1 MNTIVSRQYQDAFFA
16 MNTRSKDAI
25 FIEGGS
31 SRVAQRLLDD
41 QHFMPTPTDFSDFA
55 PDCWADIAGDCED
68 LRKEI
73 ARFLAYGNGPTGSQ
87 GSIDDAAAAKEET
100 PLARL
105 KAYAK
110 DAWQLVTADI
120 ELTHQ
125 CNCRCRYCYLADY
138 KSHGMSFEELQRLA
152 TSLRKAGVIFT
163 SLTGGELFL
172 RPDAIDVLSLFAD
185 LNFIL
190 EIKSNGTL
198 LDAATISALAKLP
211 VFDMQVS
218 IYDIVDGPSETTRRD
233 YPFSKIAESIRQLVA
248 VGMPLTLSVTVGK
261 HNIDHLDLIHQRL
274 KEIADIAIFYS
285 PYITPRRSGA
295 DDGIKLRLSSG
306 EMNEKLLPFLRR
318 THNFSKME
326 WYRDCSTCKYP
337 CTAGITQIAVDPL
350 GNLYPCL
357 DLPAVI
363 GNVKHGDVD
372 TLLSIASRQRTISRF
387 RMAGMTQCLNCDIRE
402 FCDSCVGIALMENG
416 DHTRPARHKCDVVH
430 FFVLNDP

>member
-16 MNTRSKDAI
+16 MNANSKDAI

-31 SRVAQRLLDD
+31 SRVAQRLLSDP
-41 QHFMPTPTDFSDFA
+41 HFTPTPTDFPEFD
-55 PDCWADIAGDCED
+55 PDCWADISGDCED
-68 LRKEI
+68 LRTEI
-73 ARFLAYGNGPTGSQ
+73 AHFLAYGNGPADTQ
-87 GSIDDAAAAKEET
+87 GSIGDPAAAKEET

-105 KAYAK
+105 KTYAK

-138 KSHGMSFEELQRLA
+138 KSHGMSFKELQRLA
-152 TSLRKAGVIFT
+152 TALRKAGVIFT

-185 LNFIL
+185 LNFML

-198 LDAATISALAKLP
+198 LDAATIAALAKFP

-218 IYDIVDGPSETTRRD
+218 IYDIADGPSETTRRD
-233 YPFSKIAESIRQLVA
+233 YPFSRIAESVRQLVA

-285 PYITPRRSGA
+285 PYITPRRSGE
-295 DDGIKLRLSSG
+295 DDGIKLRLSSR
-306 EMNEKLLPFLRR
+306 EMKEKLLPFLRR

-326 WYRDCSTCKYP
+326 WYRDCSACKYP
-337 CTAGITQIAVDPL
+337 CTAGITQVAADPL

-357 DLPAVI
+357 DLPVVI

-372 TLLSIASRQRTISRF
+372 TLLSIASRQGTMNRF
-387 RMAGMTQCLNCDIRE
+387 LMAGMTQCLNCNIRE
-402 FCDSCVGIALMENG
+402 YCDSCVGIALMENG